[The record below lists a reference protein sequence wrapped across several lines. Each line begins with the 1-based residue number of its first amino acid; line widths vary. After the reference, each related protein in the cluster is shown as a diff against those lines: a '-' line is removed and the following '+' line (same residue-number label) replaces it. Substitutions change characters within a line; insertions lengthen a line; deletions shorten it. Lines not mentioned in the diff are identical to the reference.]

1 MKSEEREIL
10 KGLKDAHTKEAA
22 FVQCMKLYKRPLYAH
37 VRSMTGNHPDADD
50 ALQNTFVKI
59 WKHIDGFKG
68 DSALYTWMYRIAT
81 NEAITIINRRQK
93 MHAVDVEESHLE
105 GGQTDGPDGEEIKE
119 KLSEALEQLPEKQRK
134 VFEMKYFSEMK
145 YEEMSKLTDT
155 SVGALKASYFHAV
168 RKIEAFLTGD

>member
-1 MKSEEREIL
+1 M
-10 KGLKDAHTKEAA
+10 
-22 FVQCMKLYKRPLYAH
+22 QCMNVYKKPLYAH

-59 WKHIDGFKG
+59 WKHVDGFKG
-68 DSALYTWMYRIAT
+68 NSALYTWMYRIAT

-93 MHAVDVEESHLE
+93 MHAVDIEEGRVEGE
-105 GGQTDGPDGEEIKE
+105 QTDGPSGDEIKA
-119 KLSEALEQLPEKQRK
+119 KLKEALEQLPEKQRK

-145 YEEMSKLTDT
+145 YEEIANLTGT

-168 RKIEAFLTGD
+168 RKIEAFLKDD